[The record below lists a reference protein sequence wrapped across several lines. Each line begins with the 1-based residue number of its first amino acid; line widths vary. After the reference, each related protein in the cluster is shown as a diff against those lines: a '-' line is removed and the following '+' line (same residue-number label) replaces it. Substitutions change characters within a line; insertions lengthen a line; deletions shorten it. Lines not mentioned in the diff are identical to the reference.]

1 LQGLRRRIAER
12 MEIAWQIPHVTSFDE
27 INASNLVA
35 LRQHLQP
42 EAERRGL
49 RLTYLPF
56 IVKAVTQSLK
66 ENPYLNASLD
76 MANKTIQLHRHF
88 HIGIATAVPEG
99 LLVPVIHHADQL
111 NLLQITGELT
121 RLGDLAQQRKLE
133 LNELSGS
140 TFTITNFGSFGGHQ
154 GTPIINPPEVAI
166 LGVGRIEDK
175 PMVVDGQIEVRP
187 VLLFLLLWF
196 GAQAF
201 LLVFAGYLVAVF
213 VRAPTRWVARRA
225 RLSHRLAFALVL
237 LILTLLAFA
246 LGSWAAPRVAEQA
259 DELSRQLPQ
268 AFRDLTR
275 QLGQYEWSIW
285 LQSRVEGWWESTDG
299 AWMSRAL
306 GAFSTFAGAIAGFLI
321 VFFAGLYF
329 AFDPWLY
336 RNGLLALVPLHR
348 RGRVAEVLSE
358 TDETLR
364 YWMIGKIVA
373 MAVIGVL
380 TWIGLALLG
389 IPLAFLLALL
399 AALLTFI
406 PNFGPIASTVPPA
419 LLALAQ
425 SPMKAVWVVL
435 LFIGIQALE
444 SNLITPII
452 QKRAIEMPPA
462 LILATQVVFALLFGF
477 LGIAVATPLT
487 AAVIVLVRR
496 LYVEDALGSRT

>member
-1 LQGLRRRIAER
+1 MCESQAFDGTLRR
-12 MEIAWQIPHVTSFDE
+12 
-27 INASNLVA
+27 
-35 LRQHLQP
+35 
-42 EAERRGL
+42 AERR
-49 RLTYLPF
+49 R
-56 IVKAVTQSLK
+56 AV
-66 ENPYLNASLD
+66 
-76 MANKTIQLHRHF
+76 HRAF
-88 HIGIATAVPEG
+88 
-99 LLVPVIHHADQL
+99 LVSAGALV
-111 NLLQITGELT
+111 
-121 RLGDLAQQRKLE
+121 
-133 LNELSGS
+133 
-140 TFTITNFGSFGGHQ
+140 
-154 GTPIINPPEVAI
+154 
-166 LGVGRIEDK
+166 
-175 PMVVDGQIEVRP
+175 P

-196 GAQAF
+196 GAQAL